1 MKNLELFITLL
12 NHYNKLAYTHNYI
25 FGFEYDN
32 NIYYINTDNKYLDIM
47 LTLDKAS
54 RGAGY
59 SIRFKPTSKIKQL
72 MFTMFNPVLLCSKE
86 FFKEQ
91 FENTKYN
98 KGELFEKMIT
108 ELNGLEWKKDNND
121 FTTSGDMEV
130 NGIAYQIKFENATF
144 TNERTLMNLLKRV

>member
-12 NHYNKLAYTHNYI
+12 NHYNELAYTHNYI

-32 NIYYINTDNKYLDIM
+32 NIYYINADNKYLDIM

-59 SIRFKPTSKIKQL
+59 SIRFKPTNKIKQL
-72 MFTMFNPVLLCSKE
+72 MFTMFNPILLCSKE